1 MLTLI
6 NILVLFFSFL
16 IIYQILLAYFV
27 DKVVEGLT
35 NNDSEYKPYGKDPMI
50 LSQQNAGN
58 IVVLKKQV
66 DKLSGLNQLFQ
77 DLSGNYAGL
86 QSQVNSLVKAQNDY
100 TNQMTGG
107 SEVQITG
114 TTSTSDSTSTLDTT
128 STSDTTSSDST
139 S

>member
-16 IIYQILLAYFV
+16 IIYQILLAYFGDSV
-27 DKVVEGLT
+27 IEGLT

-50 LSQQNAGN
+50 LAQQNAGN
-58 IVVLKKQV
+58 ISVLKKQV
-66 DKLSGLNQLFQ
+66 DELSGLNQLFQ

-86 QSQVNSLVKAQNDY
+86 QSQVNSLVQAQNNY

-114 TTSTSDSTSTLDTT
+114 TTTSDSTTSDSTTSDSTSTTT
-128 STSDTTSSDST
+128 N
-139 S
+139 

>member
-16 IIYQILLAYFV
+16 IIYQILLAYFGDSV
-27 DKVVEGLT
+27 IEGLT

-50 LSQQNAGN
+50 LAQQNAGN
-58 IVVLKKQV
+58 ISVLKKQV
-66 DKLSGLNQLFQ
+66 DELTGLNQLFQ

-100 TNQMTGG
+100 TNEMTGG

-114 TTSTSDSTSTLDTT
+114 TTTSDSTTSDSTTSDSTSTTT
-128 STSDTTSSDST
+128 N
-139 S
+139 

>member
-16 IIYQILLAYFV
+16 IIYQILLAYFGDSV
-27 DKVVEGLT
+27 MEGLT

-50 LSQQNAGN
+50 LAQQNAGN
-58 IVVLKKQV
+58 IIVLKKQV
-66 DKLSGLNQLFQ
+66 DDLTGLKQEFQ

-114 TTSTSDSTSTLDTT
+114 TTTSDSTSDSTTDSTTDST
-128 STSDTTSSDST
+128 STSTN
-139 S
+139 

>member
-16 IIYQILLAYFV
+16 IIYQILLAYFGDSV
-27 DKVVEGLT
+27 IEGLT

-50 LSQQNAGN
+50 LAQQNAGN
-58 IVVLKKQV
+58 IIVLKKQV
-66 DKLSGLNQLFQ
+66 DELTGLKQLFQ

-86 QSQVNSLVKAQNDY
+86 QSQVNSLVQAQNDY

-107 SEVQITG
+107 SEAQITG
-114 TTSTSDSTSTLDTT
+114 TTTSDSTSDSTSTTT
-128 STSDTTSSDST
+128 N
-139 S
+139 

>member
-16 IIYQILLAYFV
+16 IIYQILLAYFGDSV
-27 DKVVEGLT
+27 MEGLT

-50 LSQQNAGN
+50 LAQQNAGN
-58 IVVLKKQV
+58 IIVLKKQV
-66 DKLSGLNQLFQ
+66 DDLTGLKQEFQ

-114 TTSTSDSTSTLDTT
+114 TTTSDSTTDST
-128 STSDTTSSDST
+128 STSTN
-139 S
+139 

>member
-16 IIYQILLAYFV
+16 IIYQILLAYFGDSV
-27 DKVVEGLT
+27 IEGLT

-50 LSQQNAGN
+50 LAQQNAGN
-58 IVVLKKQV
+58 IIVLKKQV
-66 DKLSGLNQLFQ
+66 DELTGLKQLFQ

-86 QSQVNSLVKAQNDY
+86 QSQVNSLVQAQNDY

-107 SEVQITG
+107 SEAQITG
-114 TTSTSDSTSTLDTT
+114 TTTSDSTSDSTSNST
-128 STSDTTSSDST
+128 STTTN
-139 S
+139 